1 MKKSELQQIIREEVM
16 DVLNAKN
23 AKNKKQRLSE
33 NTALFDRMEGVN
45 RFKTMDSLRRNI
57 KELVEVW
64 EEEGFEKDDIMKYLE
79 FLVNGGW

>member
-1 MKKSELQQIIREEVM
+1 MKKSELQQVIREEVM